1 MRVSEQTREQIMAV
15 LRRMTDAM
23 GRKDVESLVALVD
36 PEFRAFGTG
45 ADEKAIGREA
55 YRRHLER
62 DFAQAE
68 KIALDLSDVR
78 VGAEGTVAWV
88 MANVTYRLLVDGV
101 GETLNGRMTAVL
113 RGTGHAWVFAQMHYS
128 LPAEGQEAGR
138 SYPAA

>member
-23 GRKDVESLVALVD
+23 GRKDIESLVSLTD

-68 KIALDLSDVR
+68 TVALDLSDVHI
-78 VGAEGTVAWV
+78 GAEGTVAWV
-88 MANVTYRLLVDGV
+88 MADMTYRFVVDGI
-101 GETLNGRMTAVL
+101 GETRDVRMTAVL
-113 RGTGHAWVFAQMHYS
+113 RGTGHAWVFTQAHYS
-128 LPAEGQEAGR
+128 FPAGGQEEGR
-138 SYPAA
+138 SYPTN

>member
-23 GRKDVESLVALVD
+23 SRKDVEGIMAFTD
-36 PEFRAFGTG
+36 PEFRGFGTG
-45 ADEKAIGREA
+45 ADEKAIGREE

-68 KIALDLSDVR
+68 TISLDLSDVR
-78 VGAEGTVAWV
+78 IGAEGTVAWV
-88 MANVTYRLLVDGV
+88 MADLTYHVVAGGDPQD
-101 GETLNGRMTAVL
+101 LNGRMTAVL

-128 LPAEGQEAGR
+128 IPAEGQEAGR
-138 SYPAA
+138 SYPA

>member
-1 MRVSEQTREQIMAV
+1 MRVSEQTRNQITVVLQRMAEAV
-15 LRRMTDAM
+15 
-23 GRKDVESLVALVD
+23 GRKDIESIMALTD
-36 PEFRAFGTG
+36 PDFRGFGTG

-68 KIALDLSDVR
+68 TISLEFADLH

-88 MANVTYRLLVDGV
+88 MADMAYHFVADGAPQ
-101 GETLNGRMTAVL
+101 TLAGRMTAVL

-128 LPAEGQEAGR
+128 LPAEGQEVGR
-138 SYPAA
+138 SYPVV